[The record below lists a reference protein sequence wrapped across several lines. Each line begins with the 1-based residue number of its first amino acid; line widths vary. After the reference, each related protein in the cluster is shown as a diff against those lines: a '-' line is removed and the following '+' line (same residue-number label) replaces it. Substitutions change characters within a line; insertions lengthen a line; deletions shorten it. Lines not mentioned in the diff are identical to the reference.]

1 VRRGSP
7 LRLVA
12 VAMFGVLG
20 APGALAALG
29 ALWAIGAPG
38 TLAAV
43 STAGAPGPVP
53 TPTAM
58 EILLLRAQVS
68 AQELPQGRGRDAVVK
83 RCVACHEADLISQ
96 QRLTR
101 AAWGRSVDKMV
112 RWGAIVEAEERDP
125 MLDYLAAHFAP
136 RRAASHIVA
145 TASYEGVYKRACL
158 MCHDADLVESQRLT
172 RAGWVRTVDKM
183 IRWGAIVADAD
194 KEGLVDYL
202 TARYPVR

>member
-1 VRRGSP
+1 MRRGSP
-7 LRLVA
+7 WRLLALVLLA
-12 VAMFGVLG
+12 TLGAPAFAALGVLGAIG
-20 APGALAALG
+20 APGALA
-29 ALWAIGAPG
+29 
-38 TLAAV
+38 TV
-43 STAGAPGPVP
+43 STAGAAGPA
-53 TPTAM
+53 PTASGA
-58 EILLLRAQVS
+58 LLLRAEVS

-101 AAWGRSVDKMV
+101 AGWARSVDKMV
-112 RWGAIVEAEERDP
+112 RWGAVVDADERDP

-136 RRAASHIVA
+136 RRGASHIVA
-145 TASYEGVYKRACL
+145 TASYEGAYKRACL
-158 MCHDADLVESQRLT
+158 TCHEADLVESQRLT

-202 TARYPVR
+202 AARYSVR

>member
-1 VRRGSP
+1 MLAALGA
-7 LRLVA
+7 LGAFAALGA
-12 VAMFGVLG
+12 LGAIG
-20 APGALAALG
+20 APGALA
-29 ALWAIGAPG
+29 
-38 TLAAV
+38 TV
-43 STAGAPGPVP
+43 STAGAPGPAAA
-53 TPTAM
+53 TSAM
-58 EILLLRAQVS
+58 GGLLLRAQVS

-101 AAWGRSVDKMV
+101 AGWGRSVDKMV
-112 RWGAIVEAEERDP
+112 RWGAIVEADERDP

-145 TASYEGVYKRACL
+145 TASYEGAYKRACL
-158 MCHDADLVESQRLT
+158 TCHEADLVESQRLT

-183 IRWGAIVADAD
+183 IRWGATVADTD

-202 TARYPVR
+202 AARYPVR